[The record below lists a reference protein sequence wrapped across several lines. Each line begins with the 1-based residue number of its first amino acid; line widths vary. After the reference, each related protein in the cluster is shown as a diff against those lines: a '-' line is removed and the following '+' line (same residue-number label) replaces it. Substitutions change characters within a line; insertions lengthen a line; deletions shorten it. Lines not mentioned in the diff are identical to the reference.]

1 MRFFRL
7 GKNFNWKYII
17 GEILLIFIGINLAI
31 WFNDWNT
38 SRNAREQKS
47 VAIAKI
53 KEEVESNLEELQFTE
68 EKNDLV
74 LEAFATYKKYY
85 TDTPSEAVALP
96 HEMAEL
102 QKKYPRFFRITDS
115 AEVGDGI
122 YKYQGGTF
130 IQLELPELTEI
141 AWETTRSTNIA
152 REFDYECLYGLE
164 GVYLLQ
170 RRVQKELDKAAEAL
184 KQRKLRE
191 IISILEFEKQ
201 ISEQLLS
208 DYQEVLDNIDACR

>member
-68 EKNDLV
+68 EK
-74 LEAFATYKKYY
+74 K
-85 TDTPSEAVALP
+85 
-96 HEMAEL
+96 
-102 QKKYPRFFRITDS
+102 
-115 AEVGDGI
+115 
-122 YKYQGGTF
+122 
-130 IQLELPELTEI
+130 
-141 AWETTRSTNIA
+141 
-152 REFDYECLYGLE
+152 
-164 GVYLLQ
+164 
-170 RRVQKELDKAAEAL
+170 
-184 KQRKLRE
+184 
-191 IISILEFEKQ
+191 
-201 ISEQLLS
+201 
-208 DYQEVLDNIDACR
+208 